1 MVQKGV
7 LLKQKSGLRLGI
19 GDRALS
25 IIRSWWR
32 GYRRD
37 LLKGESVIYV
47 KEVLISPTAS
57 KNKISKK
64 QKKLTILY
72 EIGNHNEIC
81 IFKYV
86 K

>member
-1 MVQKGV
+1 M
-7 LLKQKSGLRLGI
+7 LRTGI
-19 GDRALS
+19 RDPALF
-25 IIRSWWR
+25 IIHSWWR

-47 KEVLISPTAS
+47 KEVLISATES

-64 QKKLTILY
+64 QKKLTILL
-72 EIGNHNEIC
+72 EIGNHNEIR